1 MQRFASN
8 YHGKNKQTKDQI
20 KQNMKRKQVKNCWS
34 LWKEEIGELEEN
46 LSVQPRKVPRDLNP
60 GRRGR
65 IEHSHRINVDSL
77 WEFVLLVVR
86 IQQVRKIEIFNVKA
100 LCPAH
105 NKTPSADIPAQTISI
120 MANSKIKKQTRNK
133 VRILPL
139 CTLIYSLI
147 DEMEPFHW
155 LHPLSGEL
163 KRRVWQFRYA

>member
-1 MQRFASN
+1 
-8 YHGKNKQTKDQI
+8 
-20 KQNMKRKQVKNCWS
+20 MKRKQVKNCWS

-46 LSVQPRKVPRDLNP
+46 LSVEPKKVPRDLNP

-77 WEFVLLVVR
+77 REVVLLVVR
-86 IQQVRKIEIFNVKA
+86 IQQVRKIDIFNVKA